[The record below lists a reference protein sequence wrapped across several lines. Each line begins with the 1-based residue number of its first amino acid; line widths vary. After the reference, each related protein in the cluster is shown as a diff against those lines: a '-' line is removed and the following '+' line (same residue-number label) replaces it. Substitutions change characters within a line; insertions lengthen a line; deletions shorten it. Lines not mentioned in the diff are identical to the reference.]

1 MSFFYFKKIIE
12 QISVK
17 ELNPLEQQKYRLIQT
32 KKQINNQEFK
42 TALKS
47 LNKAKNYIYFP
58 ANYTQMLFLQTQIY
72 LRLGKKKEAL
82 NSLIKLIYSPLE
94 KENRTFFIFDAME
107 LLIEQG
113 WKEET
118 QLFFGSI
125 YSKNLTDANQERYN
139 KIKQWIIKN

>member
-1 MSFFYFKKIIE
+1 
-12 QISVK
+12 
-17 ELNPLEQQKYRLIQT
+17 
-32 KKQINNQEFK
+32 
-42 TALKS
+42 
-47 LNKAKNYIYFP
+47 
-58 ANYTQMLFLQTQIY
+58 MLFLQTQIY

-113 WKEET
+113 WKKET